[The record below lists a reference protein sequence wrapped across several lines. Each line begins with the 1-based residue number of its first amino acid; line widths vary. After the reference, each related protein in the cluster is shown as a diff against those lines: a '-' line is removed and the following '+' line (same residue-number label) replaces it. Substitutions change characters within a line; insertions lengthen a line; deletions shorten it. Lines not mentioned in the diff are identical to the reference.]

1 MKKLIKYIF
10 WIGLAV
16 AGIYYGVGFYNK
28 VNQKQWPA
36 FEQIAE
42 APANAPEVATVSER
56 DYGWRIGDIVPAE
69 FYVMQ
74 KPGTVVDPYS
84 FSTEGSFAIIGEPKI
99 EYTRFE
105 DGTTYIHIKLKL
117 QSMSIGK
124 SLSLK
129 SYMLYRDL
137 ETNQDHLFP
146 LPEFKIFTSQTW
158 DGRDIVKVGDNTLDD
173 RSLMV
178 NTLLMIGI
186 AISLVVALR
195 FLNQHLRQRF
205 FIADLPAD
213 FNSRKKK
220 ARIEFDAIYERIIN
234 GDFSDENFLKVALII
249 RELFHLQT
257 AGYSEITAKLGE
269 AHPFRQPVTRILLL
283 LGEPLYRNRVL
294 SREEVVKLKEHFDF
308 IVPPTADA

>member
-1 MKKLIKYIF
+1 MKKVITYIF

-16 AGIYYGVGFYNK
+16 AGIYYGAGFYNK
-28 VNQKQWPA
+28 VNQKEWPA
-36 FEQIAE
+36 FEQIVGAQ
-42 APANAPEVATVSER
+42 PNAPEVATVTER

-69 FYVMQ
+69 YYIKQ

-84 FSTEGSFAIIGEPKI
+84 FSTEGNFAILGEPAFEFK
-99 EYTRFE
+99 RLE
-105 DGTTYIHIKLKL
+105 DGTTYIHVKLQL
-117 QSMSIGK
+117 QSMAVGE

-146 LPEFKIFTSQTW
+146 LPEFKIYTSQTW
-158 DGRDIVKVGDNTLDD
+158 DGREIVKVGDHSMGEK
-173 RSLMV
+173 SLMV
-178 NTLLMIGI
+178 GTLLTI
-186 AISLVVALR
+186 AIAILMAVAMR
-195 FLNQHLRQRF
+195 FLSKHLRQKF

-220 ARIEFDAIYERIIN
+220 ARVEFDAVYERIIN
-234 GDFSDENFLKVALII
+234 GDFSHENFLQVALIV

-257 AGYSEITAKLGE
+257 AGYSEITSRLGE
-269 AHPFRQPVTRILLL
+269 AHPFRQPVTKILLL

-294 SREEVVKLKEHFDF
+294 SRQEVVAMKEQFDF
-308 IVPPTADA
+308 IVPPQPAA